1 MSGRLIPR
9 GPLILL
15 LMMVSLART
24 SAWSTAAAP
33 SAEVQVLARGVSRE
47 ATAENSQRK
56 LVVDAQGRLSL
67 AYVRPVGGIDQV
79 FVARSTDRGRSWRHD
94 QVTRSPHP
102 ARLPSL
108 AAFPDG
114 SLHLVWTEYAP
125 VGRVFYRVWRSGRWG
140 EAAALSPPGLYA
152 GVPVVAPSHGKAHV
166 LWYGIRPEQPPVPTR
181 HGSTYEILFTRR
193 DGRAWTAPVVIS
205 HGIPD
210 SINPSLDADGRDVL
224 HAAWFQFDGRVYQV
238 RYARFDGRWS
248 APRSVTSGD
257 AEHTNV
263 ALDAGR
269 REVHLVWEEHGA
281 ARHVMYRRLDGAAV
295 RLSGPGDVH
304 DPVIAASG
312 GRVVAAWREG
322 DRIILRPL
330 QPAGPPRVLG
340 AGSAPA
346 VAVDRD
352 VAYVAWT
359 SAAGSSTQVRFIRVS
374 LR

>member
-1 MSGRLIPR
+1 MPGRLIPR
-9 GPLILL
+9 GLLILL
-15 LMMVSLART
+15 LIVTLVHAP
-24 SAWSTAAAP
+24 ALSTAAAP

-79 FVARSTDRGRSWRHD
+79 FVARSSDRGRSWRDD

-125 VGRVFYRVWRSGRWG
+125 VGRVFYRVWDGGRWG

-181 HGSTYEILFTRR
+181 HGSTYEILFTRW

-205 HGIPD
+205 SGIPD
-210 SINPSLDADGRDVL
+210 SINPSLAADGGGVL

-248 APRSVTSGD
+248 APRSLTTGN

-263 ALDAGR
+263 ALDAGA
-269 REVHLVWEEHGA
+269 REVYLVWEEHGVT
-281 ARHVMYRRLDGAAV
+281 RQVMYRRLDGVAV
-295 RLSGPGDVH
+295 RLSRPGDVH

-346 VAVDRD
+346 VVVDRD
-352 VAYVAWT
+352 TAYIAWT
-359 SAAGSSTQVRFIRVS
+359 DAAGSSTQVRFAAVR